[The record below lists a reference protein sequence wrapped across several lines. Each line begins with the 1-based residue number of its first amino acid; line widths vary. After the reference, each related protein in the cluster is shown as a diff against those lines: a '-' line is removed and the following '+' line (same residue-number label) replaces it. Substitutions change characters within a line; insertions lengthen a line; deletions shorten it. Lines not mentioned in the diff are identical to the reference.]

1 MAKNLAIIFGV
12 ILLTGSML
20 VGSTIQVH
28 GLANLRALSDSE
40 LKIISTDDRVVME
53 LASIAEEAYLYA
65 RPMLDAYRD
74 LYLAITD
81 ESSPSYIGEF
91 NNIRVRA
98 EVESESAQNI
108 DINAWLDLRTEP
120 LLMHV
125 PTVGSAATTMQ
136 IADLHGDILTRITAS
151 GQSDEAGNYL
161 IVSANWTGEVPAGVT
176 EVIRSSTDL
185 AQIWSSVS
193 VGSAVAFEQIRGWG
207 QQIALVPLSA
217 YTMGEQPQPAP
228 MLKLPKWSERQA
240 SGIGFIPYLNF
251 MLRFTNAEG
260 EEAEALERFTRI
272 GIVAGVPSVPRT
284 NNGAIA
290 AGVSRA
296 RKRLEEGQ
304 AVSDQNTELAII
316 HQI

>member
-108 DINAWLDLRTEP
+108 DINAWLDLRT
-120 LLMHV
+120 
-125 PTVGSAATTMQ
+125 
-136 IADLHGDILTRITAS
+136 
-151 GQSDEAGNYL
+151 
-161 IVSANWTGEVPAGVT
+161 
-176 EVIRSSTDL
+176 
-185 AQIWSSVS
+185 
-193 VGSAVAFEQIRGWG
+193 
-207 QQIALVPLSA
+207 
-217 YTMGEQPQPAP
+217 
-228 MLKLPKWSERQA
+228 
-240 SGIGFIPYLNF
+240 
-251 MLRFTNAEG
+251 
-260 EEAEALERFTRI
+260 
-272 GIVAGVPSVPRT
+272 
-284 NNGAIA
+284 
-290 AGVSRA
+290 
-296 RKRLEEGQ
+296 
-304 AVSDQNTELAII
+304 
-316 HQI
+316 